1 MLARARRACSFAVV
15 LFIIFGRII
24 AFRQGVKPLPLGPE
38 FFEEE
43 GAAEE
48 STDEEPAV
56 MTNVKV

>member
-1 MLARARRACSFAVV
+1 
-15 LFIIFGRII
+15 
-24 AFRQGVKPLPLGPE
+24 VKPLPLGPE

>member
-1 MLARARRACSFAVV
+1 V
-15 LFIIFGRII
+15 LFIVFGRIV

-43 GAAEE
+43 GEAEE